1 MGNSRADVMKEEVP
15 IMAQQFTATIT
26 RTPAKGLPIT
36 ETLGKF
42 DCLSDAQEYVK
53 EFLERA
59 FIPYTAIIRKNK
71 IAGSTATIEI
81 KSTVTHGNKLGF
93 EIDKVDITIR

>member
-1 MGNSRADVMKEEVP
+1 
-15 IMAQQFTATIT
+15 MARQFTATIT
-26 RTPAKGLPIT
+26 RTPAKGLPII

-42 DCLSDAQEYVK
+42 DCLPDAQEYVR
-53 EFLERA
+53 EFLEHT
-59 FIPYTAIIRKNK
+59 FIPYIAIMRKNK
-71 IAGSTATIEI
+71 VAGSTATIEI